1 MNMKRVLTLSVV
13 TVLLLFATLSTFSQT
28 KRTPSASKKDTVAS
42 KPLVTFVELGSVN
55 CIPCVK
61 MQPVMR
67 AVEEKYQ
74 EQVKVLFYDVRK
86 PDQRQYATEYGI
98 KLIPTQVFL
107 DKDGKEFFRHEGFFP
122 EEAIDDLFQK
132 HGLKARQS
140 K

>member
-1 MNMKRVLTLSVV
+1 M
-13 TVLLLFATLSTFSQT
+13 T
-28 KRTPSASKKDTVAS
+28 KRTAFALLFTVFAHFVGPAVAVSQAKPKDPIKDKSSIAA

-61 MQPVMR
+61 MQPVMK

-86 PDQRQYATEYGI
+86 PDQRHYATEYGI

-132 HGLKARQS
+132 HGLKARHS